1 MKKTNIIIAGLCL
14 AALAS
19 CQKENALQDN
29 QGKQFTITVGAE
41 KSDDSK
47 VAIDGLDVV
56 FNAGDEIVVYVASP
70 TKHNKFVTEN
80 GGAEAS
86 FTGTLASE
94 AASYTIAYPYGISGT
109 DYTFGS
115 SSFIYNIPDVQVATK
130 NSVDPKA
137 HILVAPNV
145 TDLTQ
150 PITLKNLVSL
160 MKVEVPAGL
169 KVREIQVG
177 GAKACNTAICG
188 KTQYFYSNGN
198 FALPEADKTSSVI
211 TVVPQ
216 SGSEFIE
223 AGTYYI
229 AVIPRQVAGGITI
242 AYVNEDYQ
250 LCKRQSANAVTF
262 NAGHVRN
269 FGTLGTGYTAVTGN
283 TVLRYAGDDVQFTGR
298 LKKLAGGTGAVAAT
312 DNVIEKIVFKAHS
325 LYSLS
330 YASGDTQV
338 SAGVSAV
345 PAYACLKGT
354 TMYVYTEAPRFTL
367 NASSGNLFRDFAAL
381 KEVTFNNVDAQA
393 NTSIEWMFR
402 NDFALE
408 TIDFGVCDL
417 STVTNMSFMCQNIT
431 SLKTVR
437 FGKTATTACT
447 NFKAMFSGCTN
458 VAELNL
464 GPNFTLSHL
473 ADKSMCNN
481 AFYNTA
487 QAFGQT
493 VEKCKLYMS
502 QNEYNECTT
511 GSCTN
516 SALNKARFSFTPVTE

>member
-1 MKKTNIIIAGLCL
+1 MKKNVIIFAGLCL

-19 CQKENALQDN
+19 CQKENAPQDN
-29 QGKQFTITVGAE
+29 QGKQYTITVGTE
-41 KSDDSK
+41 DTK
-47 VAIDGLDVV
+47 VAIDGLSVV
-56 FNAGDEIVVYVASP
+56 FNVGDEIVVHDRTTP
-70 TKHNKFVTEN
+70 KHNKFTAIT
-80 GGAEAS
+80 GGANATFSGELVA
-86 FTGTLASE
+86 E
-94 AASYTIAYPYGISGT
+94 IDYYTVAYPYGINGT
-109 DYTFGS
+109 DYTFGG

-130 NSVDPKA
+130 GSVDPKA
-137 HILVAPNV
+137 HILVANNV

-150 PITLKNLVSL
+150 PITMKNLVSL

-188 KTQYFYSNGN
+188 KTQYFYANGN
-198 FALPEADKTSSVI
+198 FSIPDATQTSSVI
-211 TVVPQ
+211 TVVP
-216 SGSEFIE
+216 GADKEFIE

-229 AVIPRQVAGGITI
+229 AVMPRQVTGITI

-262 NAGHVRN
+262 AAGHVKS
-269 FGTLGTGYTAVTGN
+269 FGTLDENYTAVTGN

-312 DNVIEKIVFKAHS
+312 DNVIETIVFKAHS
-325 LYSLS
+325 LYSLG

-345 PAYACLKGT
+345 PAYAYLKGS

-402 NDFALE
+402 NDIALE

-447 NFKAMFSGCTN
+447 NFKAMLSGCTN

-464 GPNFTLSHL
+464 GPNFTVSHL
-473 ADKSMCNN
+473 SDKSMCNN

-493 VEKCKLYMS
+493 TEKCKLYMS
-502 QNEYNECTT
+502 QSEYDECTT
-511 GSCTN
+511 GSCSN
-516 SALNKARFSFTPVTE
+516 SALNKARFFFVPVE

>member
-1 MKKTNIIIAGLCL
+1 MKKTKIIIAGLCL

-19 CQKENALQDN
+19 CQKENPFQEN
-29 QGKQFTITVGAE
+29 QGKQLTITVGAE
-41 KSDDSK
+41 DSK
-47 VAIDGLDVV
+47 VAIDGLNVV
-56 FNAGDEIVVYVASP
+56 FNAGDEIVIYDGVTP
-70 TKHNKFVTEN
+70 KHNKFTTAE
-80 GGAEAS
+80 GGANAS
-86 FTGTLASE
+86 FTGTLAAE
-94 AASYTIAYPYGISGT
+94 IASYTVAYPYGINGT
-109 DYTFGS
+109 DYTFGG
-115 SSFIYNIPDVQVATK
+115 SSFIYTIPEVQVATK

-137 HILVAPNV
+137 HILVANNV
-145 TDLTQ
+145 TDLSQ

-177 GAKACNTAICG
+177 GAAASNTIICG
-188 KTQYFYSNGN
+188 QTQYFY
-198 FALPEADKTSSVI
+198 ADGKFSIPDATKTSTVI

-216 SGSEFIE
+216 AGEEFIE
-223 AGTYYI
+223 EGTYYV
-229 AVIPRQVAGGITI
+229 AVMPRELTGITI

-250 LCKRQSANAVTF
+250 LCKRTSKNAVTF
-262 NAGHVRN
+262 GAGHVKS
-269 FGTLGTGYTAVTGN
+269 FGTLGEGYTAITGN

-312 DNVIEKIVFKAHS
+312 DNVIEKIVLKAHS

-330 YASGDTQV
+330 IASADTQV

-345 PAYACLKGT
+345 PTYAVLKGT

-447 NFKAMFSGCTN
+447 NFKAMLSGCTN
-458 VAELNL
+458 VSELNL
-464 GPNFTLSHL
+464 GPNFTISHL
-473 ADKSMCNN
+473 SDKSMCNN
-481 AFYNTA
+481 AFYQTA
-487 QAFGQT
+487 QAYGQT
-493 VEKCKLYMS
+493 KEKCKLYMS
-502 QNEYNECTT
+502 QAEYDECTEG
-511 GSCTN
+511 GSCAN
-516 SALNKARFSFTPVTE
+516 SALNKARFYFTPVE